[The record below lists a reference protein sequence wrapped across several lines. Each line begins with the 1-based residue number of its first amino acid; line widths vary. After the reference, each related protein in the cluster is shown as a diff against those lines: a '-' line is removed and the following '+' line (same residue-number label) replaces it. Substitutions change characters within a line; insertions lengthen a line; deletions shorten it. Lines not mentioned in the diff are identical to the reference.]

1 MGSLQTKNHKS
12 NPNAKIIEGL
22 KYKVRL
28 LQKEVSEIMR
38 IRGNESEIYNQEMI
52 IFALK
57 EEEWKQEKKK
67 LNEEVNDLKKK
78 LKNYKEDEEKFR
90 GMENHEMVSEKCDNK
105 EFHMLVRNSLLEQIR
120 VEEVRRDEAI
130 EKWKNL
136 YFVIKYELDEL
147 IQRTNPGERL
157 RWRTEE
163 VELLEELHM
172 ELKAKEEVIAYL
184 KDKIASMEKQEV
196 KRDREIDILRQS
208 LKIMSYNKKVSSLS
222 KVFHKN

>member
-28 LQKEVSEIMR
+28 LQKEVNEIMC
-38 IRGNESEIYNQEMI
+38 IRENESEIYNQEMI

-78 LKNYKEDEEKFR
+78 LEDYKEDEEKFR
-90 GMENHEMVSEKCDNK
+90 GVENQEMVSEKCDNK

-120 VEEVRRDEAI
+120 EEEVRRDEAI

-136 YFVIKYELDEL
+136 YFVIKNELDEL
-147 IQRTNPGERL
+147 IQRTNQGNFHFSIIFL
-157 RWRTEE
+157 FHFHMFM
-163 VELLEELHM
+163 VHFGYFMNDLKFELFHEITL
-172 ELKAKEEVIAYL
+172 
-184 KDKIASMEKQEV
+184 ASNVQ
-196 KRDREIDILRQS
+196 IQ
-208 LKIMSYNKKVSSLS
+208 
-222 KVFHKN
+222 